1 MNYIDLRPL
10 LGSCWQS
17 SSNMAGRGKMI
28 RNLYIDDAA
37 SEDDDENEAA
47 PEAAE
52 EDAEDEAAGAV
63 EDASEVVEA
72 GGDAD
77 RSKDEGAAED
87 AVSL

>member
-1 MNYIDLRPL
+1 
-10 LGSCWQS
+10 
-17 SSNMAGRGKMI
+17 MAGRGKMI

-63 EDASEVVEA
+63 QDASEVIEA

-77 RSKDEGAAED
+77 RSKGEGAAED
-87 AVSL
+87 AVSLHFSPHCTTLHPRVLYCMRY